1 MTHTHTHGCD
11 RYWSVAHTHTAV
23 TPTLTAGAR
32 YGSVPVQQHVCVGV
46 NPAPARARGCNLR
59 RLNSWPGLSL
69 HCGHL
74 GGQNTHWEDA
84 LGLNHTH
91 THKTHTHH
99 LLFSICTL
107 VSYSVC
113 VRGNPI
119 SPQPP
124 FIVGHKRLS
133 DCLWFMTTRLKVI
146 AAARLLLYK
155 KRYTMRGTM
164 RLNEI

>member
-1 MTHTHTHGCD
+1 MQNKNEFVNRTDMETRVQCQKQ
-11 RYWSVAHTHTAV
+11 AHT
-23 TPTLTAGAR
+23 
-32 YGSVPVQQHVCVGV
+32 Y
-46 NPAPARARGCNLR
+46 
-59 RLNSWPGLSL
+59 
-69 HCGHL
+69 
-74 GGQNTHWEDA
+74 
-84 LGLNHTH
+84 
-91 THKTHTHH
+91 THTHH